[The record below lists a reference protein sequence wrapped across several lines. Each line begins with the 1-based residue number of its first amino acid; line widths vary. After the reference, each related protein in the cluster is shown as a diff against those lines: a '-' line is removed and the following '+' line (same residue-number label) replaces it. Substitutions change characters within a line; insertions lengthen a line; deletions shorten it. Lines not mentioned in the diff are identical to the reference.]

1 MQKVSKQSL
10 AMLALS
16 ILLAI
21 SIALTF
27 TFALMADSRTATGT
41 ITFSSGGT
49 VTWTPNSQSDTIAVT
64 ASGNNVEFTLT
75 EADFTINEAGT
86 TATLNKGFGD
96 AKVTF
101 QNMSS
106 IAMYYKISIT
116 FENLNG
122 ASQNTASNHS
132 EDIMG
137 NIANK
142 EATAVGGGAVGTV
155 TYTLDK
161 LLELD
166 GTKLTLTGP
175 SAGQLAQMTNAKVI
189 VTAEFNFNAA
199 YQA

>member
-27 TFALMADSRTATGT
+27 TFAALTDSRKATGT

-49 VTWTPNSQSDTIAVT
+49 VAWTGNSQSDTIEVT
-64 ASGNNVEFTLT
+64 ASGNDVVFTLT
-75 EADFTINEAGT
+75 EADFTISEDGK
-86 TATLNKGFGD
+86 TATLNKSFGD
-96 AKVTF
+96 AAVKF

-116 FENLNG
+116 FENLNA
-122 ASQNTASNHS
+122 ASQNVASNYA
-132 EDIMG
+132 EDIKG

-142 EATAVGGGAVGTV
+142 EAAAVGGDDVGTV

-199 YQA
+199 YQE